1 MPDLKLVYFKMRA
14 LAEAP
19 QLMLH
24 YSDTPYSYEMGW
36 DYFGQPWSQVK
47 SSVLYRQLPLLVVN
61 ESTEIF
67 QSGAITRYLAELTG
81 LKPDDAL
88 LLAEV
93 DALYEASQELFRPLN
108 PTINFA
114 VGEEFLSKRSKL
126 IEQLAPRFE
135 DFERILAR
143 IRNPVKIQFHR
154 HKFRIGLAQQDLV
167 TRGST
172 LFDEFKFVIVIADHH
187 PGRLGLF
194 AAAVEQSGQRAI
206 LVAPALLWRDPAEIE
221 PVLAKQGGI
230 FEDRGKF
237 AVIAQ
242 GFKADM
248 ARPADQPQI
257 IHHGA
262 DIAG

>member
-36 DYFGQPWSQVK
+36 DYFGQPWSEVK

-114 VGEEFLSKRSKL
+114 VGEEFLSMRSKL

-135 DFERILAR
+135 DFERILGSQPTTPFFFGDAPFYCDFGVFHHVNLALDLDENLLDPYPFLSKFLSNVER
-143 IRNPVKIQFHR
+143 LDGVKEYLDSR
-154 HKFRIGLAQQDLV
+154 PELIGV
-167 TRGST
+167 GSKPQ
-172 LFDEFKFVIVIADHH
+172 LLID
-187 PGRLGLF
+187 G
-194 AAAVEQSGQRAI
+194 AAKSTGV
-206 LVAPALLWRDPAEIE
+206 VND
-221 PVLAKQGGI
+221 
-230 FEDRGKF
+230 
-237 AVIAQ
+237 
-242 GFKADM
+242 
-248 ARPADQPQI
+248 
-257 IHHGA
+257 
-262 DIAG
+262 